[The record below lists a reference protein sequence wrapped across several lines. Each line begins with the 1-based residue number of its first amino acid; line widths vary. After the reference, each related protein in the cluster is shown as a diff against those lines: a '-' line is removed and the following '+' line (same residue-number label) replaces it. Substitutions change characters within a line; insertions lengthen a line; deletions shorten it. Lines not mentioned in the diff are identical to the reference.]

1 MVPPQDE
8 HLRNSRGPLPRVPD
22 EGKLGR
28 LEASFEPNESKT
40 MNEFFQ
46 VFPVGIVRKS
56 GDTVRIEIV
65 EKYHDALLGLEQF
78 SHILVFCWYHKNDRP
93 ERRNTLQVHP
103 RGDRKNPL
111 TGVFATRSPV
121 RPNLIAMTICRLIS
135 IEGNVIRVDEIDAF
149 DGTPVIDIKPCIS
162 RLDFIS
168 GLKVPTWVKNEK

>member
-1 MVPPQDE
+1 VSAQ
-8 HLRNSRGPLPRVPD
+8 V
-22 EGKLGR
+22 KLGR
-28 LEASFEPNESKT
+28 HEPSFEPNESKT

-46 VFPVGIVRKS
+46 IFPVGNVRKS
-56 GDTVRIEIV
+56 GNSVQIEID
-65 EKYHDALLGLEQF
+65 EKYHDALLGLEEF
-78 SHILVFCWYHKNDRP
+78 SHIIVFCWYHKNDRP
-93 ERRNTLQVHP
+93 GRRNTLQVHP

-121 RPNLIAMTICRLIS
+121 RPNLIAITICRLIS

-168 GLKVPTWVKNEK
+168 EVKVPSWAKNEK